1 MIAAPVQRDV
11 DGIPKGSHYARV
23 PPVGREVT
31 VHTGR
36 ALAGI
41 LPLLPRSI
49 VWAVAK
55 RYVAGSTLEDALRVT
70 AELTGRNRLVTLDVL
85 GEQFSSREQVM
96 AMMAEYERA
105 LGELEHGHPS
115 ATLSVMMTGFGLR
128 LDPQLCWENL
138 RRLSKDAAD
147 RAIGLTLNME
157 DSSTVDAT
165 LDIYRRLR
173 AEGFDG
179 VGVVLQSRLRRTLDD
194 LAALAHLRPRVRIV
208 KGIWHEPESLAYLDD
223 HTISRNYVAIL
234 EKLIACGGYPEIA
247 THDEWLIEQSLGLMA
262 GHSPAQYEFQML
274 LGVTPKRG
282 DTLIARGH
290 RLRVYVPYGQ
300 DWYAYSLRRLRE
312 NPEMA
317 QYIARDTIAELFT
330 AR

>member
-1 MIAAPVQRDV
+1 M
-11 DGIPKGSHYARV
+11 
-23 PPVGREVT
+23 
-31 VHTGR
+31 HTGR

-55 RYVAGSTLEDALRVT
+55 RYVAGPTLEDALRVT

-85 GEQFSSREQVM
+85 GEQFDSRAQVTS
-96 AMMAEYERA
+96 MMAEYVRA
-105 LGELEHGHPS
+105 LGELERDHPS

-128 LDPQLCWENL
+128 LDPHVCWENL
-138 RRLSKDAAD
+138 RLLCKDAAD

-157 DSSTVDAT
+157 DSTTVEAT
-165 LDIYRRLR
+165 LAMYRRLR

-179 VGVVLQSRLRRTLDD
+179 VGVVLQSCLRRTLSD
-194 LAALAHLRPRVRIV
+194 LAALADLKPRVRIV
-208 KGIWHEPESLAYLDD
+208 KGIWHEPESVAYLDA
-223 HTISRNYVAIL
+223 HTIRRNYIAIL
-234 EKLIACGGYPEIA
+234 ETLIACGGYPEVA
-247 THDEWLIEQSLGLMA
+247 THDEWLIERSLGLLA
-262 GHSPAQYEFQML
+262 GLSPAQYEFQML

-282 DTLIARGH
+282 ESLIAGGQ
-290 RLRVYVPYGQ
+290 RLRVYVPYGK

-317 QYIARDTIAELFT
+317 QYIARDTIAGLFT

>member
-1 MIAAPVQRDV
+1 
-11 DGIPKGSHYARV
+11 
-23 PPVGREVT
+23 

-41 LPLLPRSI
+41 LPLVPRSI

-70 AELTGRNRLVTLDVL
+70 AELAGRNRLVTLDVL

-96 AMMAEYERA
+96 LMMAEYERA
-105 LGELEHGHPS
+105 LGALEHDHPS

-128 LDPQLCWENL
+128 LDPNLCWENL

-173 AEGFDG
+173 ADGFDG
-179 VGVVLQSRLRRTLDD
+179 VGVVLQSCLRRTLDD
-194 LAALAHLRPRVRIV
+194 LAALAHLQPRVRIV
-208 KGIWHEPESLAYLDD
+208 KGIWHEPESAAYLDAP
-223 HTISRNYVAIL
+223 TIRRNYIAIL
-234 EKLIACGGYPEIA
+234 EGLIACGGYPEIA
-247 THDEWLIEQSLGLMA
+247 THDEWLIERSLELLAGL
-262 GHSPAQYEFQML
+262 SPAQYEFQML

-282 DTLIARGH
+282 DGLIAGGH

-317 QYIARDTIAELFT
+317 QYIARDAIAELFT
-330 AR
+330 ARR

>member
-1 MIAAPVQRDV
+1 MIADAPDRSA
-11 DGIPKGSHYARV
+11 IIAA
-23 PPVGREVT
+23 

-70 AELTGRNRLVTLDVL
+70 GELAGRNRLVTLDVL
-85 GEQFSSREQVM
+85 GEQFTSREQVM
-96 AMMAEYERA
+96 LMMAEYERA
-105 LGELEHGHPS
+105 LVELERGHPS

-128 LDPQLCWENL
+128 LDPRLCWENL
-138 RRLSKDAAD
+138 RRLAKDAAD

-165 LDIYRRLR
+165 LDTYRRLR

-208 KGIWHEPESLAYLDD
+208 KGIWHEPEAVAYLDD
-223 HTISRNYVAIL
+223 DTIRLNYLAIL
-234 EKLIACGGYPEIA
+234 ERLTACGGYPEVA
-247 THDEWLIEQSLGLMA
+247 THDEWLIERSLGLLA
-262 GHSPAQYEFQML
+262 GISPAQYEFQML

-282 DTLIARGH
+282 ERLIAGGH

-317 QYIARDTIAELFT
+317 QYIARDTIAEVFA

>member
-1 MIAAPVQRDV
+1 
-11 DGIPKGSHYARV
+11 
-23 PPVGREVT
+23 

-49 VWAVAK
+49 VWSVAK
-55 RYVAGSTLEDALRVT
+55 RYVAGSALEDALRVT
-70 AELTGRNRLVTLDVL
+70 AELTQRNRLVTLDVL
-85 GEQFSSREQVM
+85 GEQFASREQVL
-96 AMMAEYERA
+96 AMVAEYERA
-105 LGELEHGHPS
+105 LVELERDHPS

-138 RRLSKDAAD
+138 RRLAKDALD
-147 RAIGLTLNME
+147 RGIGLTLNME

-165 LDIYRRLR
+165 LDVYRRLR

-179 VGVVLQSRLRRTLDD
+179 VGIVLQSCLRRTLDD
-194 LAALAHLRPRVRIV
+194 VAALAHLRPRVRIV
-208 KGIWHEPESLAYLDD
+208 KGIWHEPESLAYLDAE
-223 HTISRNYVAIL
+223 TIRQKYLAIL
-234 EKLIACGGYPEIA
+234 ERLIACGSYPEVA
-247 THDEWLIEQSLGLMA
+247 THDRWLIEKSASLLA
-262 GHSPAQYEFQML
+262 DLSPAQYEFQML

-282 DTLIARGH
+282 DELVAGGH

-317 QYIARDTIAELFT
+317 QYIARDIIAELFA

>member
-1 MIAAPVQRDV
+1 
-11 DGIPKGSHYARV
+11 
-23 PPVGREVT
+23 

-41 LPLLPRSI
+41 LPLVPRPI

-55 RYVAGSTLEDALRVT
+55 RYVAGSDLEDALRVT
-70 AELTGRNRLVTLDVL
+70 AALTERNRLVTLDVL

-96 AMMAEYERA
+96 LMTAEYERA
-105 LGELEHGHPS
+105 LGELEHDHPS

-128 LDPQLCWENL
+128 LDPRLCWENL
-138 RRLSKDAAD
+138 RRLAKDAAR

-157 DSSTVDAT
+157 DSTTVDAT
-165 LDIYRRLR
+165 LDVYRRLR

-179 VGVVLQSRLRRTLDD
+179 VGIVLQSCLRRTLDD
-194 LAALAHLRPRVRIV
+194 VAALAHLQPRVRIV
-208 KGIWHEPESLAYLDD
+208 KGIWHEPESAAYLDAE
-223 HTISRNYVAIL
+223 TISRNYLTIL
-234 EKLIACGGYPEIA
+234 ERLIACGGYAEVA
-247 THDEWLIEQSLGLMA
+247 THDEWLIERSLALLA

-282 DTLIARGH
+282 DALVAGGH
-290 RLRVYVPYGQ
+290 RLRVYVPYGR

-317 QYIARDTIAELFT
+317 QYIARDAIAGLF
-330 AR
+330 RVR

>member
-1 MIAAPVQRDV
+1 M
-11 DGIPKGSHYARV
+11 
-23 PPVGREVT
+23 
-31 VHTGR
+31 HTGR

-41 LPLLPRSI
+41 LPFVPRPI
-49 VWAVAK
+49 VWAVAM
-55 RYVAGSTLEDALRVT
+55 RYVAGPTLEDALRVT
-70 AELTGRNRLVTLDVL
+70 AELTGRSRLASLDVL

-96 AMMAEYERA
+96 SMMAEYERA
-105 LGELEHGHPS
+105 LGKLEHDHPS

-138 RRLSKDAAD
+138 RRLAKDAAD

-173 AEGFDG
+173 AEGLDG

-194 LAALAHLRPRVRIV
+194 LAALAHLQPRVRIV
-208 KGIWHEPESLAYLDD
+208 KGIWHEPESVAYLDD
-223 HTISRNYVAIL
+223 QTIRGNYLAIL
-234 EKLIACGGYPEIA
+234 ERLTACGGYPEVA
-247 THDEWLIEQSLGLMA
+247 THDEWLIERSVELLAGL
-262 GHSPAQYEFQML
+262 SPARYEFQML

-282 DTLIARGH
+282 DKLIAGGH
-290 RLRVYVPYGQ
+290 RLRVYVPYGR

-317 QYIARDTIAELFT
+317 QYIARDTIAQVFT

>member
-1 MIAAPVQRDV
+1 M
-11 DGIPKGSHYARV
+11 
-23 PPVGREVT
+23 
-31 VHTGR
+31 HTGR

-55 RYVAGSTLEDALRVT
+55 RYVAGSKLEDALRVT
-70 AELTGRNRLVTLDVL
+70 DELAGRKKLVTLDVL
-85 GEQFSSREQVM
+85 GEQFSSREEVM
-96 AMMAEYERA
+96 SMMAEYQRA
-105 LGELEHGHPS
+105 LGELEHHHPS

-128 LDPQLCWENL
+128 LDPELCWENL
-138 RRLSKDAAD
+138 RRLANDAAE

-173 AEGFDG
+173 AEGFEG

-194 LAALAHLRPRVRIV
+194 LAALAPLQPRVRIV
-208 KGIWHEPESLAYLDD
+208 KGIWHEPESVAYLDAQE
-223 HTISRNYVAIL
+223 IRRNYLAIL
-234 EKLIACGGYPEIA
+234 EALIACGGYPEVA
-247 THDEWLIEQSLGLMA
+247 THDGWLIERSLGLLA
-262 GHSPAQYEFQML
+262 GLSPAQYEFQML

-282 DTLIARGH
+282 ERLIAGGH
-290 RLRVYVPYGQ
+290 RLRVYVPYGE

-317 QYIARDTIAELFT
+317 QYIARDAIAELFT

>member
-1 MIAAPVQRDV
+1 M
-11 DGIPKGSHYARV
+11 
-23 PPVGREVT
+23 
-31 VHTGR
+31 
-36 ALAGI
+36 
-41 LPLLPRSI
+41 

-70 AELTGRNRLVTLDVL
+70 DELAGRSRLVTLDVL

-96 AMMAEYERA
+96 LMMAEYERA
-105 LGELEHGHPS
+105 LGELQHEHPS

-128 LDPQLCWENL
+128 LDPHFCWENL
-138 RRLSKDAAD
+138 RRLAKDAAD
-147 RAIGLTLNME
+147 RSIGLTLNME

-173 AEGFDG
+173 AAGFDG

-194 LAALAHLRPRVRIV
+194 VAALAHLQPRVRIV
-208 KGIWHEPESLAYLDD
+208 KGIWHEPESLAYLDAQ
-223 HTISRNYVAIL
+223 TIRRNYLAIL
-234 EKLIACGGYPEIA
+234 EGLIACGGYPEVA
-247 THDEWLIEQSLGLMA
+247 THDEWLIERSLGLLA
-262 GHSPAQYEFQML
+262 GLSPARYEFQML

-282 DTLIARGH
+282 DRLIAGGH

-317 QYIARDTIAELFT
+317 QYIARDTIAQVFM

>member
-1 MIAAPVQRDV
+1 
-11 DGIPKGSHYARV
+11 
-23 PPVGREVT
+23 

-41 LPLLPRSI
+41 LPFLPRAI

-70 AELTGRNRLVTLDVL
+70 ARLAGRNRLVTLDVL

-96 AMMAEYERA
+96 LMMAEYERA
-105 LGELEHGHPS
+105 LGELEHVHPS

-128 LDPQLCWENL
+128 LDPDLCWENL

-147 RAIGLTLNME
+147 QGIGLTLNME
-157 DSSTVDAT
+157 DSSTVEAT
-165 LDIYRRLR
+165 LDMYCRLR

-179 VGVVLQSRLRRTLDD
+179 VGLVLQSCLRRTVDD
-194 LAALAHLRPRVRIV
+194 LTAVAHLKPRVRIV
-208 KGIWHEPESLAYLDD
+208 KGIWHEPESVAYVDAQ
-223 HTISRNYVAIL
+223 TIRRNYLTIL
-234 EKLIACGGYPEIA
+234 EGLIECGGYPEIA
-247 THDEWLIEQSLGLMA
+247 THDERLIERSLELLA
-262 GHSPAQYEFQML
+262 DLSPAQYEFQML

-282 DTLIARGH
+282 DRLIAGGH
-290 RLRVYVPYGQ
+290 RLRVYVPYGE

-317 QYIARDTIAELFT
+317 QYIARDTVAQLL

>member
-1 MIAAPVQRDV
+1 
-11 DGIPKGSHYARV
+11 
-23 PPVGREVT
+23 

-49 VWAVAK
+49 VWAVAR
-55 RYVAGSTLEDALRVT
+55 RYVAGSTLEDALRIT
-70 AELTGRNRLVTLDVL
+70 DELARRNRLVTLDVL

-96 AMMAEYERA
+96 LMMAEYERA
-105 LGELEHGHPS
+105 LGELEHERPS

-128 LDPQLCWENL
+128 LDPHLCWENL
-138 RRLSKDAAD
+138 RRLSSDAAD

-173 AEGFDG
+173 AEGFEG

-194 LAALAHLRPRVRIV
+194 LAALAHLQPRVRIV
-208 KGIWHEPESLAYLDD
+208 KGIWHEPESVAYLDAQE
-223 HTISRNYVAIL
+223 IRRNYLAIL
-234 EKLIACGGYPEIA
+234 ERLITCGGYPEVA
-247 THDEWLIEQSLGLMA
+247 THDEWLIKRSLGLLA
-262 GHSPAQYEFQML
+262 GLLPAQYEFQML

-282 DTLIARGH
+282 DGLIAGGH

-317 QYIARDTIAELFT
+317 QYIARDAIAELFA
-330 AR
+330 ARLK